1 MEWVIRKPH
10 YKDTL
15 DILETIVQDL
25 NVFLGPLVA
34 TIVVNGTPPGKWSAE
49 GGWKSRI

>member
-15 DILETIVQDL
+15 EILDTIVQDL

-34 TIVVNGTPPGKWSAE
+34 TMAENGAPPGKWSAE
-49 GGWKSRI
+49 GGWKSY